1 LSGLIN
7 PSVFRSRILIG
18 TELSLKAAERPNY
31 RMVGLGTVS
40 AKPCKSHAV
49 HCPVRCKNVKCSPC
63 SLNYA
68 VTNL

>member
-1 LSGLIN
+1 LIN

-18 TELSLKAAERPNY
+18 AELTLSLKAAERPDY

-49 HCPVRCKNVKCSPC
+49 CCPVRCKNVNLSSCSI
-63 SLNYA
+63 NYA